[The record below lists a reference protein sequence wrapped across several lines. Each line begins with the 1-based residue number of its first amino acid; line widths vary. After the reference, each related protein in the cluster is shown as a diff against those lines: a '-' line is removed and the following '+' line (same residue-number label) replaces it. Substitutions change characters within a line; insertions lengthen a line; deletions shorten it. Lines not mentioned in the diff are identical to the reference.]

1 MTNPPRALLKR
12 SDTFDG
18 HVALQRGGS
27 LYSALNTERSVR
39 PLALTILGVMTAAA
53 CTGSG
58 YEPQAEGDA
67 PARATGMLFVERV
80 EGGGSPGVQV
90 GARFLRMV
98 GVSDE
103 ALPDL
108 VGTPVV
114 PPAGRCIERGTAG
127 DAAPDPLRAE
137 VRLLDV
143 GTIRV
148 QAEGAQLSMDPRRF
162 PDLWNVVSGVLYG
175 AEADLPL
182 GTWRFTAQGAQGL
195 GIGAFDVSAQ
205 APETL
210 AQVRVG
216 EASLPTTGNLALT
229 LARRGVLPIRW
240 LRTVSD
246 DRISVVFEGNGMM
259 ACGARDEG
267 SLDLDG
273 AMADR
278 AREIIGTG
286 GTISVHRMRSRP
298 FSTQGLDAATLVFD
312 LSVRARARIE

>member
-1 MTNPPRALLKR
+1 
-12 SDTFDG
+12 
-18 HVALQRGGS
+18 
-27 LYSALNTERSVR
+27 
-39 PLALTILGVMTAAA
+39 MTAAA

-80 EGGGSPGVQV
+80 EGGVAPGVQV

-108 VGTPVV
+108 VGTPAM
-114 PPAGRCIERGTAG
+114 PPVDRCVERGTAG

-148 QAEGAQLSMDPRRF
+148 QAEGAQLSMAPRRF

-210 AQVRVG
+210 SLVRVG
-216 EASLPTTGNLALT
+216 ESQLPSLNGTALT
-229 LARRGVLPIRW
+229 LARRGAIAVRW
-240 LRTVSD
+240 QRATAD
-246 DRISVVFEGNGMM
+246 DRIAVIFEGNGMM
-259 ACGARDEG
+259 ACGARDDG
-267 SLDLDG
+267 ALTLDG
-273 AMADR
+273 ATADR
-278 AREIIGTG
+278 AREILGAG
-286 GTISVHRMRSRP
+286 GTLSVHRMRSRP

-312 LSVRARARIE
+312 LSVRARARVE

>member
-1 MTNPPRALLKR
+1 
-12 SDTFDG
+12 
-18 HVALQRGGS
+18 
-27 LYSALNTERSVR
+27 
-39 PLALTILGVMTAAA
+39 LALTILGVAMTAAA

-80 EGGGSPGVQV
+80 EGSGAPGVQV

-108 VGTPVV
+108 VGTPAM
-114 PPAGRCIERGTAG
+114 PPVGACVERGTAG
-127 DAAPDPLRAE
+127 GAAPDPLRAE

-148 QAEGAQLSMDPRRF
+148 QAEGAQLSMAPRRF

-195 GIGAFDVSAQ
+195 GIGGFDVSAQ

-210 AQVRVG
+210 SQVRFG
-216 EASLPTTGNLALT
+216 EFSLPMTSGLAMP
-229 LARRGVLPIRW
+229 LARRGALAVRW
-240 LRTVSD
+240 LRAASD
-246 DRISVVFEGNGMM
+246 DRIAVVFEGNGMM

-273 AMADR
+273 ATADR
-278 AREIIGTG
+278 AREIIGSG
-286 GTISVHRMRSRP
+286 GTVSVHRMRSRP

-312 LSVRARARIE
+312 LSVRSRARVE

>member
-1 MTNPPRALLKR
+1 
-12 SDTFDG
+12 
-18 HVALQRGGS
+18 
-27 LYSALNTERSVR
+27 
-39 PLALTILGVMTAAA
+39 MTAAA

-80 EGGGSPGVQV
+80 EGGGAPGVQV

-108 VGTPVV
+108 VGTPAI
-114 PPAGRCIERGTAG
+114 PPVGSCLERGTAG

-148 QAEGAQLSMDPRRF
+148 QAEGAQLSMAPRRF

-175 AEADLPL
+175 AESDLPL
-182 GTWRFTAQGAQGL
+182 GTWRFTAQGAQNL

-205 APETL
+205 APESL
-210 AQVRVG
+210 SQVRVG
-216 EASLPTTGNLALT
+216 EFSLPMPSGGAMVV
-229 LARRGVLPIRW
+229 ARRGTLPIRW
-240 LRTVSD
+240 LRASGD
-246 DRISVVFEGNGMM
+246 DRIAVVFEGNGMM

-267 SLDLDG
+267 ALDLDG

-278 AREIIGTG
+278 AREILGMG
-286 GTISVHRMRSRP
+286 GTLSVHRMRSRP
-298 FSTQGLDAATLVFD
+298 FTTQGLDAATLVFD
-312 LSVRARARIE
+312 LSVRARARVE